1 MHALNI
7 PAGLSSPWS
16 DADEMDIPVQLR
28 LGFPADDEAV
38 QLTLVLAGLT
48 VLVDE
53 AEQRY
58 DAAYRAL
65 TQLDVAVSWHDA
77 GGLSFPIREIRKL
90 SSLTGDVATDQDL
103 AALWEFVES
112 PSANDVPATLRQRAD
127 NVVLEWV
134 DALGELH
141 VVALPPASV
150 PALLAADVPFAAD
163 TDAWRHIEQHATVP
177 VLAGRAQLNA
187 DGFVEIHTS
196 TPQLVEAAPLPGLF
210 RLDDTHFGMPTGLV
224 SALDSARGFLWVGE
238 RPSRPPVF
246 SIPPSIDI
254 TDHVANGASELAS
267 RIEAHKAAALVWDPG
282 LGRRI
287 AVLAALDSLDA
298 WPLLVVCDPSAIW
311 LWQRHIELVGK
322 EASFGHTDADARI
335 ITWHDL
341 QRVALDDPIAVVFD
355 EPFSKEATHALRA
368 AHRFDAL
375 RDVVR
380 IAVTSTWRDDD
391 ASIVQLMELV
401 RPQEFRSDVP
411 VAWRYPL
418 RPSERLREHAESH
431 VMRLEAGTVPQGV
444 TARFRRDSIASC
456 SPTQSQ
462 LSEFANVLELYE
474 ADEESPEVLVS
485 LLEEATSAGT
495 SSSPSPKLA
504 EAVERTKS
512 AISKGRTVAVV
523 VGSPKTANRLKML
536 LRPLRVDLVD
546 EVEARNPDPTLADVT
561 VVRARDRVPSL
572 RAFDE
577 VIVCEY
583 PRSFSALDSA
593 VGPADGP
600 GPQKVTVVHMHGS
613 IDDRLAINAALARD
627 HGLANLF
634 PDPVQLL
641 QDRA

>member
-1 MHALNI
+1 MNL
-7 PAGLSSPWS
+7 PANSSSPRS
-16 DADEMDIPVQLR
+16 DAGEMDIPVQLR

-38 QLTLVLAGLT
+38 QLTLALAGLT

-53 AEQRY
+53 AERRY

-65 TQLDVAVSWHDA
+65 THTGVSVSWHDA
-77 GGLSFPIREIRKL
+77 GGLSFPVREIRKL
-90 SSLTGDVATDQDL
+90 SSLDGSVVTDSDL
-103 AALWEFVES
+103 AALWEFVEN
-112 PSANDVPATLRQRAD
+112 PSANDVPATLRQRAH
-127 NVVLEWV
+127 NAVLEWV
-134 DALGELH
+134 DAPGTLH
-141 VVALPPASV
+141 SVAVPPAAV

-163 TDAWRHIEQHATVP
+163 TDAWRHIERHATVP

-187 DGFVEIHTS
+187 DGFIEIHTA

-210 RLDDTHFGMPTGLV
+210 RLDDTHFGMPVNLAH
-224 SALDSARGFLWVGE
+224 ALNAARGFLWVGD
-238 RPSRPPVF
+238 RPVQPVVF
-246 SIPPSIDI
+246 DIPPSIDI
-254 TDHVANGASELAS
+254 TEHVARGASELAS
-267 RIEAHKAAALVWDPG
+267 RIEAHKAACLVWDPG

-341 QRVALDDPIAVVFD
+341 QRVALDDPVTVVFD
-355 EPFSKEATHALRA
+355 EPFSKEASGSLRA

-375 RDVVR
+375 RDVIR
-380 IAVTSTWRDDD
+380 IAVTSVWRDDD
-391 ASIVQLMELV
+391 ADIVKLLELV
-401 RPQEFRSDVP
+401 RPQEFRSDIP
-411 VAWRYPL
+411 VAWRYPM
-418 RPSERLREHAESH
+418 RPEERLREHAESH
-431 VMRLEAGTVPQGV
+431 VMRLSASTVPLGV

-456 SPTQSQ
+456 TPTQSQ
-462 LSEFANVLELYE
+462 LSEFANVVELYE
-474 ADEESPEVLVS
+474 ADEESPEVLVA

-495 SSSPSPKLA
+495 ASSPSPKLA
-504 EAVERTKS
+504 EAVDRVKS
-512 AISKGRTVAVV
+512 ALEKGRTVAVLA
-523 VGSPKTANRLKML
+523 GSPKTATRLKML

-546 EVEARNPDPTLADVT
+546 EVEARNPDPSLADVT

-600 GPQKVTVVHMHGS
+600 GPQKVTVIHMHGS

-634 PDPVQLL
+634 PDPAQLL
-641 QDRA
+641 EGRY